1 MCVKLF
7 PDPPPLSVT
16 SRPSGVAG
24 GTGRLQ
30 FPLLLSCET
39 LLWLSVRGGDFR
51 DFCLGR
57 GRKFVAGKNDERSII
72 ISKSVFFFSSSPSS
86 SLRPPRDS
94 RDSSWLWKHG
104 GSLLKS
110 FIEQC

>member
-39 LLWLSVRGGDFR
+39 LLWLSVRGG
-51 DFCLGR
+51 GTSEI
-57 GRKFVAGKNDERSII
+57 FVWGEE
-72 ISKSVFFFSSSPSS
+72 
-86 SLRPPRDS
+86 
-94 RDSSWLWKHG
+94 
-104 GSLLKS
+104 GSLLQEKTMKGL
-110 FIEQC
+110 

>member
-72 ISKSVFFFSSSPSS
+72 ISKSVFFFLLLLLLPPSD
-86 SLRPPRDS
+86 LPGTVGTPLGCGNMEDR
-94 RDSSWLWKHG
+94 
-104 GSLLKS
+104 
-110 FIEQC
+110 C